1 MKWIAL
7 SAAVLLVLQALPLSA
22 YDIKGAKPVSKL
34 EEQQAKAKADKK
46 LITLV
51 YKGSDN
57 TCPHCA
63 AAAENG
69 IKAVQSSSVMV
80 LITEKE
86 AKESSIVSTLPKAIQ
101 DVLSVQHRG
110 AYVSFTVFD
119 ADLTKVIASGDR
131 YALEKDQKKI
141 HEFTSLVREAKKEI
155 K

>member
-1 MKWIAL
+1 MKTIARF
-7 SAAVLLVLQALPLSA
+7 AVVLVALQALPLAA
-22 YDIKGAKPVSKL
+22 YDIKGAKPVTKL
-34 EEQQAKAKADKK
+34 GEQQTKAKADKK
-46 LITLV
+46 LVTLV

-80 LITEKE
+80 VITEQE
-86 AKESSIVSTLPKAIQ
+86 AKESSIVSKLPKAIQ

-131 YALEKDQKKI
+131 FALEKDQKKI
-141 HEFTSLVREAKKEI
+141 HAFTNLVREAKKEI